1 MSDTVL
7 DQREKIYF
15 IYLYTEILIYR
26 DIYKEE
32 KNTGKDG
39 NSNQNNK

>member
-7 DQREKIYF
+7 DQEKKIYF
-15 IYLYTEILIYR
+15 ICLHTEILTHR

-39 NSNQNNK
+39 NSNQNKK